1 MARITEE
8 ELARITGKPY
18 KKPKYNNKKAEYYDP
33 DRKETLTF
41 DSVKEYEYYLILKD
55 RERKGEIIDLARQ
68 VEIEIQPS
76 FKRADGKIERP
87 IKYIADFAYNDLK
100 RRTHYVDVKGGEAT
114 KTHTYKLKR
123 KLLAYKGIYI
133 EEV

>member
-1 MARITEE
+1 MLVLRASPIKSLST
-8 ELARITGKPY
+8 
-18 KKPKYNNKKAEYYDP
+18 
-33 DRKETLTF
+33 
-41 DSVKEYEYYLILKD
+41 

-76 FKRADGKIERP
+76 FKRPDGKIERP
-87 IKYIADFAYNDLK
+87 IKYVADFFYNDLK
-100 RRTHYVDVKGGEAT
+100 RRPHYVDVKGGEAT